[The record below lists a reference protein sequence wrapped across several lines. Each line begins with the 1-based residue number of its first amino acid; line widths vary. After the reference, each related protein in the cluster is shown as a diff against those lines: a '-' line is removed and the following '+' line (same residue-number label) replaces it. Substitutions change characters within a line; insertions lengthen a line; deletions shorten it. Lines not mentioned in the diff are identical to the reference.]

1 MERVFAADYK
11 AATLTMD
18 EVVLQADAV
27 LRLGE
32 LALPNAAEC
41 LIYARGEGADETVR
55 LLETTRRRTV
65 TLVAYGEVFA
75 VETGPLLP
83 TTGNLSGFEIVAD
96 GSQLLLVY
104 GVPGHRRDLPPPA
117 GAEHGRG
124 GLTRESA

>member
-41 LIYARGEGADETVR
+41 LIYARGEGAVR
-55 LLETTRRRTV
+55 VDTGDGQSM
-65 TLVAYGEVFA
+65 TLAGEAVARWTSSPAALRLTAIDGAAYA
-75 VETGPLLP
+75 I
-83 TTGNLSGFEIVAD
+83 LS
-96 GSQLLLVY
+96 Y
-104 GVPGHRRDLPPPA
+104 A
-117 GAEHGRG
+117 GK
-124 GLTRESA
+124 